1 MAAVKLYRPRREAFT
16 MIELVIVLGIIVIL
30 AGIGVSSTSDL
41 LPRFRARKAA
51 NQMAADISRARMTAM
66 MHGREAKFEV
76 TDWDSSPTKVDSPA
90 YGSWEISLGNKT
102 TASTCFDVLPWET
115 GCLNLD
121 DSEGV
126 RDISKDGEDHARFVG
141 LEEPDV
147 FEITF
152 DSRGWV
158 DNNSSD
164 LAYGDEAGM
173 IEYFFYNK
181 HAAAKGLDD
190 YYIVR
195 VYRSGMIRVE
205 NGLNE
210 SQYEN
215 DAGGTNK
222 RTSLPD

>member
-1 MAAVKLYRPRREAFT
+1 MAGVKPYRTRREAFT

-30 AGIGVSSTSDL
+30 AAIGISSTSDL

-51 NQMAADISRARMTAM
+51 NQMAADISLARMTAM

-76 TDWDSSPTKVDSPA
+76 TDWDSSPTSVSSPS
-90 YGSWEISLGNKT
+90 YGSWEVSLGNKT

-115 GCLNLD
+115 GCVNAD

-126 RDISKDGEDHARFVG
+126 RDISKDGEDYARFVG

-152 DSRGWV
+152 DARGWV
-158 DNNSSD
+158 DNDASD
-164 LAYGDEAGM
+164 LAYGAESGM
-173 IEYFFYNK
+173 IEYYIYNK
-181 HAAAKGLDD
+181 HAADKGIDD
-190 YYIVR
+190 YFIVR

-205 NGLNE
+205 NAQNE
-210 SQYEN
+210 NQYEN
-215 DAGGTNK
+215 DAGGTSK
-222 RTSLPD
+222 RTSLPN